1 MADFAPRRVCQ
12 AHHFDIQHDR
22 HGHWIARD
30 RDGLSGGTFLS
41 RRDAIRFAL
50 FETGGDAAYV
60 HEARTVRHKGF
71 R

>member
-1 MADFAPRRVCQ
+1 MADFAPRRVYQ
-12 AHHFDIQHDR
+12 AHHFDIQHDC
-22 HGHWIARD
+22 HGHWIAQD

-50 FETGGDAAYV
+50 FETGGDATYV
-60 HEARTVRHKGF
+60 HEGKIAPHRGR